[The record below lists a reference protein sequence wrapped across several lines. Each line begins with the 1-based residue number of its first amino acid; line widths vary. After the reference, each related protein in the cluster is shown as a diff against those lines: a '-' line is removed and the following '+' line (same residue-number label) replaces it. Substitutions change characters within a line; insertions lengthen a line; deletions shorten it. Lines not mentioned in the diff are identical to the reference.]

1 MRNRLML
8 LLLTTMSLTGS
19 DTAIPNSLNS
29 NTWSISI
36 GKTELLSWMK
46 QEIGAEVSVR
56 KSALR
61 LSDTLHAEMYFCGS
75 NAQRSI
81 SVLTIKNSSD
91 KLLASYPHQNNGMG
105 FEANAP
111 LKGFLN
117 QGATGETLLIYFSVF
132 DAEQKA
138 LNRTILLGKLK
149 LQ

>member
-1 MRNRLML
+1 MDE
-8 LLLTTMSLTGS
+8 TGDRRGS
-19 DTAIPNSLNS
+19 QRQEICITAI
-29 NTWSISI
+29 
-36 GKTELLSWMK
+36 GYF
-46 QEIGAEVSVR
+46 ACRDVF
-56 KSALR
+56 LR
-61 LSDTLHAEMYFCGS
+61 L
-75 NAQRSI
+75 QRST
-81 SVLTIKNSSD
+81 LNKCAYHKNSSD
-91 KLLASYPHQNNGMG
+91 KLLASYPHQNEGMG